1 MIEQQTLDK
10 LDRLTELVE
19 NMVELTKKM
28 LEKNGKTEEQKLTTK
43 EAARLLGRKEQTLL
57 GWRLKKIN
65 LPFYKEGG
73 RYYYLKS
80 EVLKYL
86 ENR

>member
-1 MIEQQTLDK
+1 MIENKTLDK

-19 NMVELTKKM
+19 NMVDLTKKM
-28 LEKNGKTEEQKLTTK
+28 LDKKEKTSEQKLTTK
-43 EAARLLGRKEQTLL
+43 EAARLLGRKEQTLI

>member
-1 MIEQQTLDK
+1 MIENQTLYK

-19 NMVELTKKM
+19 NMVDLTKKM
-28 LEKNGKTEEQKLTTK
+28 LDKKEKTSEQKLTTK
-43 EAARLLGRKEQTLL
+43 QAARLLGRKEQTLL

-80 EVLKYL
+80 EVLNFL